1 MSTCWQS
8 SCYYFF
14 MSKPTEPSYEQSIY
28 AIHNRLFFRL
38 FQVGNTLD
46 RQTTKEL
53 GITTVQWAVLGA
65 LSRPQATEGMSFSE
79 LAEYL
84 VVSRQSL
91 DGVLKRLE
99 RDSHVKRIPDPN
111 DGRAKKVM
119 LTANGRQFWNSLLPK
134 IYEFYGQVMKDFRF
148 DDKVAVVHFL
158 NLTHQGL
165 LNVSLPASSNGKKKS

>member
-1 MSTCWQS
+1 MPS
-8 SCYYFF
+8 SLE
-14 MSKPTEPSYEQSIY
+14 PTYEQSVY

-65 LSRPQATEGMSFSE
+65 LSRPQVQDGMSFSE
-79 LAEYL
+79 LTEYL

-99 RDSHVKRIPDPN
+99 RDHHVRRVTDTQ
-111 DGRAKKVM
+111 DRRAKKVI
-119 LTANGRQFWNSLLPK
+119 LTTTGRKFWAGLQPR
-134 IYEFYGQVMKDFRF
+134 IYEFYNQVMREFRF
-148 DDKVAVVHFL
+148 DDKVSVVHFL

-165 LNVSLPASSNGKKKS
+165 LNVKLPDPKKS